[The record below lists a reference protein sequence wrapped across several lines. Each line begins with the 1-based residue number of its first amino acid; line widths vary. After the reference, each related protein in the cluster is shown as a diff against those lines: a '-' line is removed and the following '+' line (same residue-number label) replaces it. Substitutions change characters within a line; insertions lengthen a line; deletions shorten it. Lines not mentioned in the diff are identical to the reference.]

1 MWGAWFG
8 GNGGQKRKDAPKKAI
23 LDLRQQL
30 DMLQKRERHLENQM
44 AKQDEIARENV
55 TTNKTG
61 RQVFVGEW
69 FTGRSGRNM
78 SQSRGGRGCLTRAD
92 IALPS
97 CPQCPKTQKA
107 TRALP
112 RTNKRPNLDAR
123 AANLLHRIR
132 QHQPRNPRRH
142 EERRRSHETNP
153 RQDDHG
159 GRRHHDV
166 SLPSIPN
173 TL

>member
-61 RQVFVGEW
+61 RQSLIGEWPIHLLCVVGED
-69 FTGRSGRNM
+69 TP
-78 SQSRGGRGCLTRAD
+78 
-92 IALPS
+92 I
-97 CPQCPKTQKA
+97 
-107 TRALP
+107 
-112 RTNKRPNLDAR
+112 KRYKGVIEPC
-123 AANLLHRIR
+123 
-132 QHQPRNPRRH
+132 
-142 EERRRSHETNP
+142 
-153 RQDDHG
+153 
-159 GRRHHDV
+159 
-166 SLPSIPN
+166 
-173 TL
+173 

>member
-61 RQVFVGEW
+61 
-69 FTGRSGRNM
+69 
-78 SQSRGGRGCLTRAD
+78 
-92 IALPS
+92 
-97 CPQCPKTQKA
+97 KA
-107 TRALP
+107 GLCR
-112 RTNKRPNLDAR
+112 R
-123 AANLLHRIR
+123 AAHLLGIVEGHTIIKR
-132 QHQPRNPRRH
+132 
-142 EERRRSHETNP
+142 
-153 RQDDHG
+153 
-159 GRRHHDV
+159 
-166 SLPSIPN
+166 
-173 TL
+173 

>member
-61 RQVFVGEW
+61 RQARPLSKEW
-69 FTGRSGRNM
+69 PRVSHI
-78 SQSRGGRGCLTRAD
+78 GGN
-92 IALPS
+92 IFS
-97 CPQCPKTQKA
+97 
-107 TRALP
+107 
-112 RTNKRPNLDAR
+112 
-123 AANLLHRIR
+123 
-132 QHQPRNPRRH
+132 
-142 EERRRSHETNP
+142 
-153 RQDDHG
+153 
-159 GRRHHDV
+159 HHDQ
-166 SLPSIPN
+166 
-173 TL
+173 